1 MRGNESHAW
10 WRSHYPPNGFPIP
23 MRGNEGE
30 SVDEALSN
38 HGFPI
43 PMRGNELDGGPA
55 PDGAAWRFQSP

>member
-1 MRGNESHAW
+1 MSRPDRDGVRVLTA
-10 WRSHYPPNGFPIP
+10 FPIP